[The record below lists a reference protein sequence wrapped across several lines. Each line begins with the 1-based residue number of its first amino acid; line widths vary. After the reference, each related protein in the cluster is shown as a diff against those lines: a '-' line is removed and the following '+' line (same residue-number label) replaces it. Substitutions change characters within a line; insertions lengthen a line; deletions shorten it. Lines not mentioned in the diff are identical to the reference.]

1 MMKASLDVIL
11 GSGASPGKLMNAMKN
26 AAMVVT
32 KPVKTTGSR
41 PYFTSLCPRIP
52 KHKPP
57 MISPTPTKIPC
68 RPKKCKTPKL
78 ILWILKYHNNRAL
91 IDYSLAI

>member
-1 MMKASLDVIL
+1 MKASLDVIL

-52 KHKPP
+52 KHNPP

-68 RPKKCKTPKL
+68 RPKKCKKL
-78 ILWILKYHNNRAL
+78 KLTLWIFKYYNNRAL

>member
-1 MMKASLDVIL
+1 MKASLDVIL

-32 KPVKTTGSR
+32 KPVKTTGSL
-41 PYFTSLCPRIP
+41 PYFTSLCPKIP

-68 RPKKCKTPKL
+68 RPKKCKKL
-78 ILWILKYHNNRAL
+78 KLTLWIFKYYNKT
-91 IDYSLAI
+91 